1 MADGRGR
8 LSSIDL
14 LPDEAQDDIVW
25 AMGELNQRKRSQA
38 DILFE
43 LNDRLAVKGCEPV
56 SKSAFNRKSMRVAA
70 YSRRISE
77 SRALFEGIAPQF
89 TPDKVDE
96 TNIVIGEMIKVL
108 IAEMLDAEAGDFESK
123 DAMHLASAYVKA
135 IQGQNLSSE
144 RKRKLA
150 AEFAQKIGEAAATVE
165 KAKGITADTRKKI
178 MEQLG
183 VIQKAV

>member
-1 MADGRGR
+1 MGEGRGR
-8 LSSIDL
+8 LSSLDL

-25 AMGELNQRKRSQA
+25 AMAELNQRKRTQA

-43 LNDRLAVKGCEPV
+43 LNDRLAVKGCEAI
-56 SKSAFNRKSMRVAA
+56 SKSAFNRKAMRIAA

-89 TPDKVDE
+89 TPERVDE

-108 IAEMLDAEAGDFESK
+108 IAEMLDADAGAFAPK
-123 DAMHLASAYVKA
+123 DAMNLAQAYVKA
-135 IQGQNLSSE
+135 IQGQAISSE
-144 RKRKLA
+144 RKRRLA
-150 AEFAQKIGEAAATVE
+150 AEFSQKIGEAAKTVE
-165 KAKGITADTRKKI
+165 KAKGITAGTRQKI

-183 VIQKAV
+183 VIQKAI

>member
-25 AMGELNQRKRSQA
+25 AMAELNQRKRSQA

-43 LNDRLAVKGCEPV
+43 LNDRLAVKGCEAI

-70 YSRRISE
+70 YSRRINE

-89 TPDKVDE
+89 TPDKV
-96 TNIVIGEMIKVL
+96 GYP
-108 IAEMLDAEAGDFESK
+108 APA
-123 DAMHLASAYVKA
+123 
-135 IQGQNLSSE
+135 
-144 RKRKLA
+144 KLL
-150 AEFAQKIGEAAATVE
+150 QH
-165 KAKGITADTRKKI
+165 
-178 MEQLG
+178 
-183 VIQKAV
+183 

>member
-25 AMGELNQRKRSQA
+25 AMAELNQRKRSQA

-43 LNDRLAVKGCEPV
+43 LNDRLAVKGCEAI

-70 YSRRISE
+70 YSRRINE

-108 IAEMLDAEAGDFESK
+108 IAEMLDAEAGAFETK

-144 RKRKLA
+144 RKRKLQ
-150 AEFAQKIGEAAATVE
+150 AEFADKIGEAAKTVE

-183 VIQKAV
+183 IIQKAV